1 MFKSIS
7 IFFSVFLAAILL
19 IAINSISS
27 ANPPDQPVFVQEY
40 VGQLD
45 FIEGRLIDLEGAM
58 PQKLMG
64 WEPADE
70 VRNTAQVYLHV
81 AEANHML
88 VSFMKGEE
96 MKGEQGAMEKST
108 TDKEEIAKMLKD
120 SFTAVKEAA
129 ANLTEDDLNKMVQT
143 PFGMEMSMRNFM
155 ISLLNHTHEHLGQG
169 IAYARMN
176 GITPPWSVKHD
187 TEGEQVGEG
196 G

>member
-40 VGQLD
+40 IGQMD

-58 PQKLMG
+58 PQELMG

-81 AEANHML
+81 AEANYML
-88 VSFMKGEE
+88 LSFMTGEKME
-96 MKGEQGAMEKST
+96 GEFGAMEKST
-108 TDKEEIAKMLKD
+108 TNKEEVAKTLSG
-120 SFTAVKEAA
+120 SFTALKDAA
-129 ANLTEDDLNKMVQT
+129 AKLTEDDLNKMVQT

-155 ISLLNHTHEHLGQG
+155 ISLLNHAHEHLGQG

-176 GITPPWSVKHD
+176 NITPPWSVKQD
-187 TEGEQVGEG
+187 GGGEGEG

>member
-40 VGQLD
+40 IGQMN
-45 FIEGRLIDLEGAM
+45 FIEGRLLDLEGAM

-176 GITPPWSVKHD
+176 GITPPWTAEQQAKR
-187 TEGEQVGEG
+187 EGEGEG

>member
-7 IFFSVFLAAILL
+7 IFSSVFLAAILL
-19 IAINSISS
+19 IVINSISS

-58 PQKLMG
+58 PQELMG

-81 AEANHML
+81 AETNYML
-88 VSFMKGEE
+88 LGFMTGEKME
-96 MKGEQGAMEKST
+96 GEFGAMEKST
-108 TDKEEIAKMLKD
+108 TNKEEVAKTLSG
-120 SFTAVKEAA
+120 SFTALKDAA
-129 ANLTEDDLNKMVQT
+129 AKLTEDDLNEMHET

-155 ISLLNHTHEHLGQG
+155 ISLLNHAHEHLGQG

-176 GITPPWSVKHD
+176 NITPPWSVKED
-187 TEGEQVGEG
+187 GGGEVEG